1 MVLAMKQHTIMMRKQ
16 KPLVIL
22 SLITGTLFLLFSL
35 FHPAILASIA
45 IPGHHGTHTNTSQS
59 SQHTSAASCIQQ
71 CTVVSSES
79 QLKNDETDEADP
91 LKPFELLLAATSVVS
106 GLFYL
111 APHIVLLVKR
121 KLKIPIY
128 KQVACFRI

>member
-1 MVLAMKQHTIMMRKQ
+1 MLTVMKQHDLMMQKQ
-16 KPLVIL
+16 KPLLLL

-35 FHPAILASIA
+35 FHTAILYTVSL
-45 IPGHHGTHTNTSQS
+45 PGHHTGHTSSSQT
-59 SQHTSAASCIQQ
+59 SQHTSATSCIQQ

-79 QLKNDETDEADP
+79 QLKNDESDESDP

-111 APHIVLLVKR
+111 APHTVLLVKR

>member
-1 MVLAMKQHTIMMRKQ
+1 MITVMKQHNPMMQKQ
-16 KPLVIL
+16 KSLVIL

-35 FHPAILASIA
+35 FHSVILASIA
-45 IPGHHGTHTNTSQS
+45 LPSHHGGQS
-59 SQHTSAASCIQQ
+59 SSQLSNTGSCIQQ
-71 CTVVSSES
+71 CAVVSSEN
-79 QLKNDETDEADP
+79 QLQNDNDEEAEP
-91 LKPFELLLAATSVVS
+91 IKPFELLLAVISISS

-111 APHIVLLVKR
+111 APHTVLLVKR